1 MAEFNVKTISCSS
14 KITAKIEL
22 NIGSLEC
29 EYKGNKLDFK
39 KKIYI
44 DSGKGSNFPAV
55 IFISAREFQ
64 DFGKFKYISFG
75 F

>member
-1 MAEFNVKTISCSS
+1 MAEFNVKTISWSS

-29 EYKGNKLDFK
+29 EYKGNELDFV

-44 DSGKGSNFPAV
+44 DSGKGSNFQS
-55 IFISAREFQ
+55 IGDLI
-64 DFGKFKYISFG
+64 
-75 F
+75 

>member
-1 MAEFNVKTISCSS
+1 MEEFNVKTISCSS

-29 EYKGNKLDFK
+29 EYKGNELDFK

-44 DSGKGSNFPAV
+44 DSGKGSNFAALILIEAHHYGTQGYRGNV
-55 IFISAREFQ
+55 IWV
-64 DFGKFKYISFG
+64 
-75 F
+75 